1 VAFFGKLLNYIFNLG
16 AGMIMKDIKITMVG
30 MGYVGLVSGAAFAK
44 HGFDTTC
51 TSTTKEKAEDLNK
64 GISPFFEP
72 GLDELVK
79 EGVDAGLLHGST
91 DNKACV
97 LASDITFICVGTPS
111 LPDGSIDLGHVKSVS
126 REIGEAL
133 GEMDRYH
140 VVVAKST
147 ITPSTTDSL
156 ILPILHESSKK
167 KVGEDFG
174 LCMNPEFLREG
185 AALHDSLHPD
195 RIVVGGYDQKSIDFV
210 MQVYEGFDCPKFETD
225 LRTAEMVKYGANC
238 LLATKIT
245 FANEM
250 ANICEFVGVDVY
262 QVMKGVGMDF
272 RINPAFLNAGVGF
285 GGSCFPK
292 DVNAITAFAKSKG
305 YQPRIMQAILDVNKT
320 QPHRILEIAN
330 EKLGGVT
337 DKQIALLGLSFKP
350 DTDDVRYTRALPIAE
365 ALISEGAKVMA
376 YDPQATENFKKLT
389 EKPINYVGSAK
400 EALKDADICIVQS
413 DWKEFRELTPADF
426 KGLMKEPVILD
437 GRRTYDPENFKKEGI
452 TYYGI
457 GWKNL

>member
-1 VAFFGKLLNYIFNLG
+1 
-16 AGMIMKDIKITMVG
+16 MMKDIKITMVG
-30 MGYVGLVSGAAFAK
+30 MGYVGLVTGAAFAK

-51 TSTTKEKAEDLNK
+51 TTTTLEKAEGLNQGK
-64 GISPFFEP
+64 SPFYEP

-79 EGVDAGLLHGST
+79 EVVDSGLFHGST

-126 REIGEAL
+126 KDIGEAL
-133 GEMDRYH
+133 REMDRYH

-147 ITPSTTDSL
+147 ITPSTTDSM
-156 ILPILHESSKK
+156 ILPILEESSGKRA
-167 KVGEDFG
+167 GSDFG

-185 AALHDSLHPD
+185 AALHDSLYPD
-195 RIVVGGYDQKSIDFV
+195 RIVVGGIDQKSIDFV
-210 MQVYEGFDCPKFETD
+210 LQVYEGFDCPKFSCD

-250 ANICEFVGVDVY
+250 ANICEFFGVDVY
-262 QVMKGVGMDF
+262 EVMKGVGLDF

-292 DVNAITAFAKSKG
+292 DVNAITAFAKNKG
-305 YQPRIMQAILDVNKT
+305 YHPRILQAILDVNKT
-320 QPHRILEIAN
+320 QPYRILEIAKK
-330 EKLGGVT
+330 KLGGVR
-337 DKQIALLGLSFKP
+337 DKRVALLGLSFKP

-365 ALISEGAKVMA
+365 SLIDEGAVVVA

-389 EKPINYVGSAK
+389 DKSITYVTSARD
-400 EALKDADICIVQS
+400 AIKDADICIIQS
-413 DWKEFRELTPADF
+413 DWEEFRSLTPKELKD
-426 KGLMKEPVILD
+426 LMKEPVVLD
-437 GRRTYDPENFKKEGI
+437 GRRTFDPEAFQREGI

-457 GWKNL
+457 GWKNI